1 MPGRLTLADFDSKLL
16 ARVEGNSLF
25 YDRDDRVAAINEALQ
40 FINNFVGFSQG
51 RVEAGVTYSGRTLYR
66 VPPGI
71 IFASDVYL
79 DSVQLFKS
87 TAQSASNQ
95 DRSWISGGEDQSPVY
110 WVPIGLTKFAIV
122 SADPIGGKL
131 IEVEGVTVPAE
142 LASDAEFCGL
152 QDEWVDV
159 VIDYSYMT
167 LVLDEG
173 GKIFSDASKMYSYI
187 QTKMRALSGTQLI
200 KWPRFWP
207 DTGAEK

>member
-16 ARVEGNSLF
+16 ARVEGNALF
-25 YDRDDRVAAINEALQ
+25 YDRDDRVTAINEALQ

-51 RVEAGVTYSGRTLYR
+51 RAEAGVTYPGRTLYQ
-66 VPPGI
+66 VPQGI
-71 IFASDVYL
+71 LFASDVYL

-122 SADPIGGKL
+122 SADPTGGKL

-142 LASDAEFCGL
+142 LVSDTDVCGL

-159 VIDYSYMT
+159 VIDYAYMT

-173 GKIFSDASKMYSYI
+173 GKIFADASKLYSYI